1 MDRSKNDTGLADF
14 EGAIPAGLEHMTDE
28 ELRTDLWDTPTC
40 QRCLP
45 YFHPELAEPVCNRTE
60 SSATRTTRKRVILQG
75 GPADLADGLSEGCWL
90 CTRIFSEI
98 QMHFSGSGPIED
110 FSQRFPNMQSAIRQK
125 DGSSYLLEAHLDDD
139 EDFQELF
146 DLRRRD

>member
-14 EGAIPAGLEHMTDE
+14 EGAIPAGLENMTDE

-75 GPADLADGLSEGCWL
+75 KNCGLPELGTVLDHHLSFLREQSFKRG
-90 CTRIFSEI
+90 IK
-98 QMHFSGSGPIED
+98 HF
-110 FSQRFPNMQSAIRQK
+110 
-125 DGSSYLLEAHLDDD
+125 
-139 EDFQELF
+139 
-146 DLRRRD
+146 